1 MYKKNWRKEFEERW
15 KENEISGSSDWTFGD
30 GNFDTDAEAI
40 TLLTKL
46 EKLGASV
53 RIDDDFFCSV
63 NVGLP
68 KEPEKR
74 EAIFWFVNQ
83 CEPRPSEITKEN
95 KNTIGLVWS

>member
-1 MYKKNWRKEFEERW
+1 MYKKNWRKEFEERH
-15 KENEISGSSDWTFGD
+15 KIHKMTAYDDYTFGD
-30 GNFDTDAEAI
+30 GNFNTDAEVI

-46 EKLGASV
+46 EKMGATIK
-53 RIDDDFFCSV
+53 IDDDFFCSV

-68 KEPEKR
+68 KESKKR